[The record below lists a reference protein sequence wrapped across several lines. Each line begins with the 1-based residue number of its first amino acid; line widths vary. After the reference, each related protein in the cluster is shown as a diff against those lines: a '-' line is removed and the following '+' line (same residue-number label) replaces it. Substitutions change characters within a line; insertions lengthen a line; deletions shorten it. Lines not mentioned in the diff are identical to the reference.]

1 MGDEDLRRLE
11 RDAARGDVAAAAR
24 LARQQVRHGREV
36 AWVLERTWRLD
47 DADRA
52 SGACFTADGASLL
65 VVTRKAVRILDPATG
80 ALRGQVAP
88 GPLRAIGCAAL
99 WDGAPAAAVR
109 PAVAR
114 RAPTSHGGGSLH
126 IELRERARRFVRAYA
141 RPRVVVGEVRD
152 RSYDA
157 GGSCAVTVSAVPP
170 HAAPRVVHHFSG
182 EVDAV
187 AAGSDLA
194 VAASGNAVR
203 AWAGPDGVI
212 AWTNPLPVRALAVA
226 TERRRVLVVGEGG
239 ASVRD
244 LTGPDELVRFAI
256 GLELLPAAAL
266 SRDGALALTATRAT
280 VQVWEAASGVLLDE
294 LKPPEAP
301 LRGVTLSP
309 GGLVAAPCLDRVALW
324 HVDTG
329 RPLGVT
335 PAVDLPVVAAA
346 LDPSERTLVAVNPV
360 RLWVFRRAD

>member
-1 MGDEDLRRLE
+1 MGDEDLRRLQ
-11 RDAARGDVAAAAR
+11 RDAARGDAAAAAR
-24 LARQQVRHGREV
+24 LARQQVRHGRP
-36 AWVLERTWRLD
+36 ATWVLEHTWRLD

-65 VVTRKAVRILDPATG
+65 VITRKAVRILDPATG
-80 ALRGQVAP
+80 ALRGQVVP
-88 GPLRAIGCAAL
+88 GPLRAVGCAAL
-99 WDGAPAAAVR
+99 WEDAAETATP
-109 PAVAR
+109 PAVAPS
-114 RAPTSHGGGSLH
+114 APSAGEDL
-126 IELRERARRFVRAYA
+126 IRVEVRERGPRFVRAHA
-141 RPRVVVGEVRD
+141 RPRVVVGEARD
-152 RSYDA
+152 RNYDA

-170 HAAPRVVHHFSG
+170 HAAPRVVHHFSD

-203 AWAGPDGVI
+203 AWTGSSEGVI
-212 AWTNPLPVRALAVA
+212 AWTNPLPVRALAVSA
-226 TERRRVLVVGEGG
+226 ERRRVLIVGEGG

-256 GLELLPAAAL
+256 GLELLPTAAL
-266 SRDGALALTATRAT
+266 SRDGALALTATRAA
-280 VQVWEAASGVLLDE
+280 VQVWEATSGALLDE
-294 LKPPEAP
+294 LRPPEAP

-309 GGLVAAPCLDRVALW
+309 GGVVAAPCLDRVALW

-329 RPLGVT
+329 QPLGVT
-335 PAVDLPVVAAA
+335 QAMDLPVVAAA